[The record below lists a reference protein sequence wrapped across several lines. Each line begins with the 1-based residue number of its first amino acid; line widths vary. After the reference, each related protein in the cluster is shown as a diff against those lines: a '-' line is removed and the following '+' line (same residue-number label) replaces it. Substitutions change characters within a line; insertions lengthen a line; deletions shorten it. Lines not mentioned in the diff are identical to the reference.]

1 MMSKEE
7 VEHLVRRSKEF
18 YETAK
23 YQITRGFYDLAAFN
37 LEQAAQLY
45 LKARILENGANYP
58 RTHSIRTLIDV
69 LKQISGRGEE
79 LERFSS
85 DFMLEI
91 GILEDA
97 YITSRYIPRT
107 FGRAEVERLLKAVEE
122 LMKIV

>member
-18 YETAK
+18 FETAK
-23 YQITRGFYDLAAFN
+23 YQITREFYNLAAFN

-58 RTHSIRTLIDV
+58 RTHSLRALIDV
-69 LKQISGRGEE
+69 LKQISGKTAE
-79 LERFSS
+79 LEKFSS

-91 GILEDA
+91 SILEDA